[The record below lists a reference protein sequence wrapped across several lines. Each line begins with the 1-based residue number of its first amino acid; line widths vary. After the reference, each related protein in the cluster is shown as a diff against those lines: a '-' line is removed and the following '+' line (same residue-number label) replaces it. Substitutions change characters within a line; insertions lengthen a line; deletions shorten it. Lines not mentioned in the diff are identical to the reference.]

1 MSHYPTYFG
10 YAVQATANST
20 VSSCSLA
27 VSQVK
32 SWFTLNVH
40 YITKFNFYRNKTL
53 HFAFMYIER
62 GLTWYKELLQLSL
75 FKERELNINPR
86 NCVGTV
92 LSLNGHRKYFCVFHA
107 KHTES
112 RSKAKV
118 GTLICYLLYDIFVT
132 GEAGRVKTKR
142 EGLRKWRFHR
152 LQFRRIRLRIG
163 RSVASGQFAWRAAQL
178 AWSAVWGHHPTVSY
192 QLLAGVSY

>member
-1 MSHYPTYFG
+1 MQTIVF
-10 YAVQATANST
+10 
-20 VSSCSLA
+20 
-27 VSQVK
+27 
-32 SWFTLNVH
+32 
-40 YITKFNFYRNKTL
+40 RNKTL
-53 HFAFMYIER
+53 HFAYMYIER

-118 GTLICYLLYDIFVT
+118 GARYLSVCCHYEVIFVT
-132 GEAGRVKTKR
+132 GEVGRVKTER
-142 EGLRKWRFHR
+142 EGL
-152 LQFRRIRLRIG
+152 
-163 RSVASGQFAWRAAQL
+163 
-178 AWSAVWGHHPTVSY
+178 
-192 QLLAGVSY
+192 